1 MGSKLRILALEGFI
15 ITLKS
20 SSSVVFLNYALL
32 NAVNSKSP
40 NSLNVLMEKI
50 LN

>member
-1 MGSKLRILALEGFI
+1 MGSKLKILALEAFT
-15 ITLKS
+15 ITLES

-32 NAVNSKSP
+32 NAVTSKSP

-50 LN
+50 LS